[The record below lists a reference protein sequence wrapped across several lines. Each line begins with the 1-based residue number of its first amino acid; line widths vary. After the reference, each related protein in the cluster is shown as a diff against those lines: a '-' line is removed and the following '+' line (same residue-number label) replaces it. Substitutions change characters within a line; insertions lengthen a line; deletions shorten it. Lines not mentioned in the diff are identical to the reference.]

1 MENNQEI
8 IRLENLSKT
17 FELRYHKTL
26 RAVDAVSL
34 SLHKG
39 VCTAVVGESGCGKST
54 LARMAALLEPVTE
67 GAIYYKGQQIGGIKE
82 GHPMSI
88 RGGALRAYRRHV
100 QMIFQDPVNVFS
112 PRMKIGTFLMEP
124 WIHFEKKTKKEAR
137 EMALYSLR
145 RVHLGEEYFDKY
157 PHQLSGGELQRIA
170 IARAISLHPEV
181 LICDEATSALDVSI
195 QQEIMALLKE
205 HQDETNYAILFISQD
220 LALVENFSQQVVVMY
235 LGRIVE
241 IMNGAAFRMHARHPY
256 TKALLSS
263 VFSIDDDPDKEI
275 YVLDGEAQSATG
287 TITGCVFCNRCS
299 QAKDICRREAPVLK
313 PIRTGHQVACH
324 FV

>member
-67 GAIYYKGQQIGGIKE
+67 GAIYYKGQQVGGIKE
-82 GHPMSI
+82 GQPISI
-88 RGGALRAYRRHV
+88 RGEALRAYRRHV

-112 PRMKIGTFLMEP
+112 PRMKIGIFLMEP
-124 WIHFEKKTKKEAR
+124 WTHFEKKSKKEAR
-137 EMALYSLR
+137 ALALYSLR

-170 IARAISLHPEV
+170 IARAIALHPEV

-205 HQDETNYAILFISQD
+205 HQDETNYAILFISHD

-263 VFSIDDDPDKEI
+263 VFSIDDDPNKEI

>member
-8 IRLENLSKT
+8 ICLENLSKT

-39 VCTAVVGESGCGKST
+39 VCTAIVGESGCGKST

-88 RGGALRAYRRHV
+88 RGEALRAYRQHV

-124 WIHFEKKTKKEAR
+124 WTHFEKKSKKEAR
-137 EMALYSLR
+137 ALALYSLR

-170 IARAISLHPEV
+170 IARAIALHPEV

-205 HQDETNYAILFISQD
+205 HQDETNYAILFISHD

-263 VFSIDDDPDKEI
+263 VFSIDDDPNKEI

-313 PIRTGHQVACH
+313 PIRTGHQMACH

>member
-8 IRLENLSKT
+8 ICLENLSKT

-39 VCTAVVGESGCGKST
+39 VCTAIVGESGCGKST

-67 GAIYYKGQQIGGIKE
+67 GTIYYKGQQIGGIKE
-82 GHPMSI
+82 GRPMSI
-88 RGGALRAYRRHV
+88 RGEALRAYRQHV

-112 PRMKIGTFLMEP
+112 PRMKIGIFLMEP
-124 WIHFEKKTKKEAR
+124 WTHFEKKSKKEAR
-137 EMALYSLR
+137 ALALYSLR

-170 IARAISLHPEV
+170 IARAIALHPEV

-205 HQDETNYAILFISQD
+205 HQDETNYAILFISHD

-241 IMNGAAFRMHARHPY
+241 IMNGAAFRMHDRHPY

-263 VFSIDDDPDKEI
+263 VFSIDDDPNKEI

>member
-8 IRLENLSKT
+8 IRLENVSKT
-17 FELRYHKTL
+17 FDLRYHKTL
-26 RAVDAVSL
+26 RAVDNVSL

-39 VCTAVVGESGCGKST
+39 ICTAIVGESGCGKST
-54 LARMAALLEPVTE
+54 LARMVTLLEPVTD
-67 GAIYYKGQQIGGIKE
+67 GMIYYKNEPIGGMQNGRNITL
-82 GHPMSI
+82 
-88 RGGALRAYRRHV
+88 RGEKLREYRRNV
-100 QMIFQDPVNVFS
+100 QMIFQDPANVFS

-124 WIHFEKKTKKEAR
+124 WIHFEKKSKKEAR
-137 EMALYSLR
+137 EMAYYSLK
-145 RVHLGEEYFDKY
+145 RVYLGEEYFDKY

-170 IARAISLHPEV
+170 IARAIALQPEV

-205 HQDETNYAILFISQD
+205 HQDETNYAILFISHD

-256 TKALLSS
+256 TKALLGS
-263 VFSIDDDPDKEI
+263 VFSIYDDPDKDI
-275 YVLDGEAQSATG
+275 YVLEGEAQSPTG
-287 TITGCVFCNRCS
+287 EIKGCVFCNRCS
-299 QAKDICRREAPVLK
+299 QAKDICRQEAPVLK
-313 PIRTGHQVACH
+313 SIRTGHQVACH
-324 FV
+324 FA

>member
-8 IRLENLSKT
+8 ICLENLSKT

-39 VCTAVVGESGCGKST
+39 VCTAIVGESGCGKST

-82 GHPMSI
+82 GRPMSI
-88 RGGALRAYRRHV
+88 RGEALRAYRQHV

-124 WIHFEKKTKKEAR
+124 WTHFEKKSKKEAR
-137 EMALYSLR
+137 ALALYSLR

-170 IARAISLHPEV
+170 IARAIALHPEV

-205 HQDETNYAILFISQD
+205 HQDETNYAILFISHD
-220 LALVENFSQQVVVMY
+220 LALVENFSQQVVVI
-235 LGRIVE
+235 G
-241 IMNGAAFRMHARHPY
+241 
-256 TKALLSS
+256 
-263 VFSIDDDPDKEI
+263 
-275 YVLDGEAQSATG
+275 
-287 TITGCVFCNRCS
+287 
-299 QAKDICRREAPVLK
+299 
-313 PIRTGHQVACH
+313 
-324 FV
+324 

>member
-8 IRLENLSKT
+8 ICLENLSKT

-39 VCTAVVGESGCGKST
+39 VCTAIVGESGCGKST

-82 GHPMSI
+82 GRPMSI
-88 RGGALRAYRRHV
+88 RGEALRAYRQHV

-124 WIHFEKKTKKEAR
+124 WTHFEKKSKKEAR
-137 EMALYSLR
+137 ALALYSLR

-170 IARAISLHPEV
+170 IARAIALHPEV

-205 HQDETNYAILFISQD
+205 HQDETNYAILFISHD
-220 LALVENFSQQVVVMY
+220 LALVENFSQQVVVTY

-263 VFSIDDDPDKEI
+263 VFSIDDDPNKEI

>member
-8 IRLENLSKT
+8 ICLENLSKT

-39 VCTAVVGESGCGKST
+39 VCTAIVGESGCGKST

-67 GAIYYKGQQIGGIKE
+67 GTIYYKGQQIGGIKE

-88 RGGALRAYRRHV
+88 RGEALRAYRQHV

-112 PRMKIGTFLMEP
+112 PRMKIGIFLMEP
-124 WIHFEKKTKKEAR
+124 WTHFEKKSKKEAR
-137 EMALYSLR
+137 ALALYSLR

-170 IARAISLHPEV
+170 IARAIALHPEV

-205 HQDETNYAILFISQD
+205 HQDETNYAILFISHD

-263 VFSIDDDPDKEI
+263 VFSIDDDPNKEI

>member
-82 GHPMSI
+82 GQPMSI
-88 RGGALRAYRRHV
+88 RGEALRAYRRHV

-137 EMALYSLR
+137 ALALYSLR
-145 RVHLGEEYFDKY
+145 RVYLGEEYFDKY

-205 HQDETNYAILFISQD
+205 HQDETNYAIF
-220 LALVENFSQQVVVMY
+220 MY

-263 VFSIDDDPDKEI
+263 VFSIDDDPNKEI

-299 QAKDICRREAPVLK
+299 QAKDICRREAPLLK

>member
-8 IRLENLSKT
+8 ICLENLSKT

-39 VCTAVVGESGCGKST
+39 VCTAIVGESGCGKST

-88 RGGALRAYRRHV
+88 RGEALCAYRQHV

-112 PRMKIGTFLMEP
+112 PRMKIGIFLMEP
-124 WIHFEKKTKKEAR
+124 WTHFEKKSKKEAR
-137 EMALYSLR
+137 ALALYSLR

-170 IARAISLHPEV
+170 IARAIALHPEV

-205 HQDETNYAILFISQD
+205 HQDETNYAILFISHD

-263 VFSIDDDPDKEI
+263 VFSIDDDPNKEI

>member
-8 IRLENLSKT
+8 ICLENLSKT

-39 VCTAVVGESGCGKST
+39 VCTAIVGESGCGKST

-88 RGGALRAYRRHV
+88 RGEALRAYRQHV

-124 WIHFEKKTKKEAR
+124 WTHFEKKSKKEAR
-137 EMALYSLR
+137 ALALYSLR

-170 IARAISLHPEV
+170 IARAIALHPEV

-205 HQDETNYAILFISQD
+205 HQDETNYAILFISHD

-263 VFSIDDDPDKEI
+263 VFSIDDDPNKEI

>member
-1 MENNQEI
+1 MNDAIPRPQAKTRKALTPLLEI
-8 IRLENLSKT
+8 RNLTKS
-17 FELRYHKTL
+17 YDGQH
-26 RAVDAVSL
+26 AVDDVSL
-34 SLHKG
+34 TIYKG
-39 VCTAVVGESGCGKST
+39 EIFALLGASGCGKST
-54 LARMAALLEPVTE
+54 LLRMLAGFEQPSAGQIMLDGVDLSQVPPYLRPINMMFQSYALFPHMTVEQNIAFGL
-67 GAIYYKGQQIGGIKE
+67 K
-82 GHPMSI
+82 
-88 RGGALRAYRRHV
+88 
-100 QMIFQDPVNVFS
+100 QDKLPKAEIASRVN
-112 PRMKIGTFLMEP
+112 
-124 WIHFEKKTKKEAR
+124 
-137 EMALYSLR
+137 EMLGL
-145 RVHLGEEYFDKY
+145 VHMQEFAKRK

-170 IARAISLHPEV
+170 IARAIALHPEV

-205 HQDETNYAILFISQD
+205 HQDETNYAILFISHD

-263 VFSIDDDPDKEI
+263 VFSIDDDPNKEI

>member
-1 MENNQEI
+1 M
-8 IRLENLSKT
+8 
-17 FELRYHKTL
+17 
-26 RAVDAVSL
+26 
-34 SLHKG
+34 
-39 VCTAVVGESGCGKST
+39 
-54 LARMAALLEPVTE
+54 
-67 GAIYYKGQQIGGIKE
+67 
-82 GHPMSI
+82 
-88 RGGALRAYRRHV
+88 
-100 QMIFQDPVNVFS
+100 NVFS

-137 EMALYSLR
+137 ALALYSLR

-205 HQDETNYAILFISQD
+205 HQDETNYAILFISHD

-287 TITGCVFCNRCS
+287 DYHRLRFLQSMQSGKRYLQTGGSGFKTDSDRTSGGLPFCLRGTEIRAGTTS
-299 QAKDICRREAPVLK
+299 AKL
-313 PIRTGHQVACH
+313 T
-324 FV
+324 

>member
-8 IRLENLSKT
+8 ICLENLSKT

-39 VCTAVVGESGCGKST
+39 VCTAIVGESGCGKST

-88 RGGALRAYRRHV
+88 RGEALCAYRQYV

-112 PRMKIGTFLMEP
+112 PRMKIGIFLMEP
-124 WIHFEKKTKKEAR
+124 WTHFEKKSKKEAR
-137 EMALYSLR
+137 ALALYSLR

-170 IARAISLHPEV
+170 IARAIALHPEV

-205 HQDETNYAILFISQD
+205 HQDETNYAILFISHD

-263 VFSIDDDPDKEI
+263 VFSIDDDPNKEI